1 MEEKRL
7 LTKEEKIDI
16 VSFLTLSKSIPRD
29 CAETILRSN
38 RKSITKQLKNKYIY
52 PHLIPEI
59 KVVIEKQ
66 YYNSLIHPGEMV
78 GVICAQALGEKQT
91 QMTLNSFHH
100 SGISNKSVTTGVP
113 RFRELIDTSKKPKIS
128 NCKIYFD
135 IKPDNIDK
143 LRAIVT
149 DKFRYLSVEDITK
162 DISLL
167 ETTNNVSWHQFYR
180 EIYNDNRSDTSVCLR
195 LTLRKR
201 LLFEYK
207 IDLEFIASLLEDS
220 NPNIEFVIFSPLK
233 ERCID
238 VFISDDCEET
248 IGLIKSNIRDSLS
261 KMKICG
267 IQNIK
272 DIFFEKE
279 GDEWILE
286 TTGTNPREVLN
297 IKGVNYKRTIS
308 TNIWEIYDI
317 FGIEAVREYMI
328 TEFCS
333 IMEGVNR
340 VHVELLVER
349 MTFSG
354 TLSSITR
361 YTMRKDDTGPLAKAS
376 FEECVGNFIN
386 ASVYGDVEPMN
397 GVSSAI
403 ICGKQSLIGTGM
415 MSLSMDMNK
424 ICKEIPEELP
434 EEISEF

>member
-286 TTGTNPREVLN
+286 TTGTNLREVLN